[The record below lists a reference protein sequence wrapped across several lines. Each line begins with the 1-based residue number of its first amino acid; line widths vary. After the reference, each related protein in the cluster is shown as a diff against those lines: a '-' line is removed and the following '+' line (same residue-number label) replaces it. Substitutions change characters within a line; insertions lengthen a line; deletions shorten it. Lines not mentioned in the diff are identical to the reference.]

1 MHSSINTADGNL
13 AAFRPIRVVDLVIAL
28 FALGASG
35 ACLAAP
41 EEIQVYL
48 DEFAAVGKFGLDFHT
63 NYVLSAQLGSLT
75 RRMLRVT
82 PELSYGINENWEGAL
97 YWLTS
102 AGPEQSGGRPVTDG
116 VKVRARWRP
125 RAPTPE
131 SPWYGAI
138 NVELGQLS
146 RRFYSDQTSAEVKF
160 IGVYQKDLWTLG
172 VNLNLDRALRSHAQQ
187 PATAEVDTK
196 AVYRLTPEDEGD
208 LRGCAGSC
216 PGLSDRLTPE
226 DEGDLRVGFENYAFL
241 GPLRA
246 QDVPRNRT
254 SSTFLVA
261 DFSFRRWDFN
271 VGLGKASGVTAD
283 KWLLKAIIG
292 VPLD

>member
-1 MHSSINTADGNL
+1 M
-13 AAFRPIRVVDLVIAL
+13 RVVYLAIAF

-48 DEFAAVGKFGLDFHT
+48 DEFATPGKFGLDFHT
-63 NYVLSAQLGSLT
+63 NYVFSAQPGSVT

-102 AGPEQSGGRPVTDG
+102 AGPEQSGGHPVTDG

-138 NVELGQLS
+138 NIEIGQLS
-146 RRFYSDQTSAEVKF
+146 KRFYTDQTSAEIKF

-196 AVYRLTPEDEGD
+196 VVYRVTPENDGD
-208 LRGCAGSC
+208 V
-216 PGLSDRLTPE
+216 RL
-226 DEGDLRVGFENYAFL
+226 GFENYAFL
-241 GPLRA
+241 GPLRT
-246 QDVPRNRT
+246 QQGPNSRT

-283 KWLLKAIIG
+283 KWLVKAIIG
-292 VPLD
+292 CRWIETSLCMLNHQAFCN

>member
-1 MHSSINTADGNL
+1 MIAKRTSLSGFSIPGMQTAV
-13 AAFRPIRVVDLVIAL
+13 A
-28 FALGASG
+28 ALGLCVSA
-35 ACLAAP
+35 ACMAAP

-48 DEFAAVGKFGLDFHT
+48 DEFAEPGKFGLDLHT
-63 NYVLSAQLGSLT
+63 NYVLSARPGSVT

-102 AGPEQSGGRPVTDG
+102 AGPAQLDGHAVTDG
-116 VKVRARWRP
+116 VKIRAKWRP
-125 RAPTPE
+125 RAPTPD

-146 RRFYSDQTSAEVKF
+146 RRFYPDQTSAEVKF
-160 IGVYQKDLWTLG
+160 IGVYDKGPWTLG
-172 VNLNLDRALRSHAQQ
+172 VNLNLDRALRSNAQQ

-196 AVYRLTPEDEGD
+196 VAYRVTPASNGD
-208 LRGCAGSC
+208 LR
-216 PGLSDRLTPE
+216 L
-226 DEGDLRVGFENYAFL
+226 GFENYSFL
-241 GPLRA
+241 GAIRTQP
-246 QDVPRNRT
+246 VPGIRT

-271 VGLGKASGVTAD
+271 AGLGKASGATTD
-283 KWLLKAIIG
+283 RWLLKAVIG
-292 VPLD
+292 IPLD